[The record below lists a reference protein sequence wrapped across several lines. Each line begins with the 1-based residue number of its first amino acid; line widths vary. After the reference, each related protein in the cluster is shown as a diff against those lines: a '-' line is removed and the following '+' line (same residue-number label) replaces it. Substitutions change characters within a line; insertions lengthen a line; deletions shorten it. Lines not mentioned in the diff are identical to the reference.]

1 MPSAIYVLW
10 SKWITE
16 ILGMFQHNRI
26 FIIEEDFV
34 ATFTLIL
41 VGGGGG
47 KNNDEAKHKISGYP
61 FILFNI
67 TNTMAVNTILWF
79 ENPYP

>member
-10 SKWITE
+10 SEWITE

-41 VGGGGG
+41 VEGGGG
-47 KNNDEAKHKISGYP
+47 KNNDEAKHKISG
-61 FILFNI
+61 
-67 TNTMAVNTILWF
+67 
-79 ENPYP
+79 

>member
-10 SKWITE
+10 SEWITE

-47 KNNDEAKHKISGYP
+47 KNNDETKHKISG
-61 FILFNI
+61 
-67 TNTMAVNTILWF
+67 
-79 ENPYP
+79 